1 VFLKNT
7 RVMDT
12 VNISR
17 GIVEDQECWDLLD
30 NEVKR

>member
-12 VNISR
+12 VNIFR